1 MFHWATGIPFH
12 NELHSGAYDELTLW
26 EQIDEGAQYTPA
38 KKWLFCMPISLCV
51 SVVNSE
57 MYFLTILMTY
67 SFLLSTHYTHYN
79 PWLFAINLTALIF
92 VLLPK
97 LPMVRLLIQ
106 YYISHVYH
114 RCFSSIVN
122 DYALCLLRMVR
133 AYLHRS
139 PQTSHR
145 TGLVRRPT
153 LLRLPP

>member
-38 KKWLFCMPISLCV
+38 KKWLFCMPISLYV
-51 SVVNSE
+51 SFHISR
-57 MYFLTILMTY
+57 MYFLTNLMKY

-97 LPMVRLLIQ
+97 LPMVRSQ
-106 YYISHVYH
+106 KHISHPYH
-114 RCFSSIVN
+114 R
-122 DYALCLLRMVR
+122 
-133 AYLHRS
+133 
-139 PQTSHR
+139 
-145 TGLVRRPT
+145 
-153 LLRLPP
+153 